1 MVLKTLGKLLGIF
14 LVMLGMLATA
24 AVAVFILALM
34 IRFRV
39 LLVVAAVFIGIG
51 YFITWASGIEI
62 RIDPKYRRVGADGR
76 VVDSVLQN

>member
-24 AVAVFILALM
+24 AVAVFILTLM

-62 RIDPKYRRVGADGR
+62 RIDPKYRRVGVNGQ
-76 VVDSVLQN
+76 VVDSDLQD